1 MLKNKYYQVK
11 VLLKRFHSNGNPINH
26 ICRPQRFHH
35 LIVRLYL
42 SPWKWKV
49 PFVYF
54 SVILKEMMPSP
65 YGIETNLSHFIV
77 VLGWSLTWSRLK
89 NRFWWILPW
98 KRYPKFEIK
107 ILDENVV
114 ACERQTFL
122 LAHRRW
128 GTFRETSLGGDER
141 GETSAFRRLRM
152 LFSEFNLHG

>member
-107 ILDENVV
+107 ILEEECCSLRTADVSPCSSQLRDVSRNVPRRRWARRNVCLSQAKNVV
-114 ACERQTFL
+114 
-122 LAHRRW
+122 
-128 GTFRETSLGGDER
+128 
-141 GETSAFRRLRM
+141 
-152 LFSEFNLHG
+152 

>member
-11 VLLKRFHSNGNPINH
+11 VLLKRFHSNGNPINL
-26 ICRPQRFHH
+26 ICRLQRFHH

-98 KRYPKFEIK
+98 KRYPKIRNQDLRRECCSLRTADRFSSLIAAEGRFAK
-107 ILDENVV
+107 RPSAAMSEEKRLP
-114 ACERQTFL
+114 
-122 LAHRRW
+122 LA
-128 GTFRETSLGGDER
+128 G
-141 GETSAFRRLRM
+141 
-152 LFSEFNLHG
+152 

>member
-11 VLLKRFHSNGNPINH
+11 VLLKRFHSNGNPINL
-26 ICRPQRFHH
+26 ICRLQRFHH

-54 SVILKEMMPSP
+54 SVILKKWCFPHMGSKP
-65 YGIETNLSHFIV
+65 IFHHFIV

-98 KRYPKFEIK
+98 KRYPKIRNQDLRRECCSLRTADRFSSLIAAEGRFAK
-107 ILDENVV
+107 RPSAAMSEEKRLP
-114 ACERQTFL
+114 
-122 LAHRRW
+122 LA
-128 GTFRETSLGGDER
+128 G
-141 GETSAFRRLRM
+141 
-152 LFSEFNLHG
+152 

>member
-11 VLLKRFHSNGNPINH
+11 VLLKRFHSNGNPINL
-26 ICRPQRFHH
+26 ICRLQRFHH

-54 SVILKEMMPSP
+54 SVILKKWCFPHMGSKP
-65 YGIETNLSHFIV
+65 IFHHFIV

-98 KRYPKFEIK
+98 KRYPKIRNQDLRRECCSLRTADRFSSLIATEGRFAK
-107 ILDENVV
+107 RPSAAMSEEKRLP
-114 ACERQTFL
+114 
-122 LAHRRW
+122 LA
-128 GTFRETSLGGDER
+128 G
-141 GETSAFRRLRM
+141 
-152 LFSEFNLHG
+152 